1 MAKEGFQGTLRTD
14 GSSPRAAPTCQ
25 DGRSLVP
32 GKRHRLIVIPPP
44 SPWSRVAARKMHEEF
59 GFQTWA
65 GTGPPGQVLSLSVPQ
80 FIICKMGVRLLQ
92 AEKPTPVPTGGNP
105 RRSGGEN
112 GTGQGRRRRARACM
126 SQHRAWQVPR
136 AQ

>member
-1 MAKEGFQGTLRTD
+1 MYQGNDT
-14 GSSPRAAPTCQ
+14 GSLS
-25 DGRSLVP
+25 S
-32 GKRHRLIVIPPP
+32 PPP

-112 GTGQGRRRRARACM
+112 GTGLGRRRRARACM